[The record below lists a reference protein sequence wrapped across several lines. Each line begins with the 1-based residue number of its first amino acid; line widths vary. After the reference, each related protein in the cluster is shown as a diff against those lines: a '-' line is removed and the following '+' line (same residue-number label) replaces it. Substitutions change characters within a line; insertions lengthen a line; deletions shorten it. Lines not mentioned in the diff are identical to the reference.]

1 MHANRP
7 MMGVVYRF
15 HDDPETKHDILNM
28 PRRGTG
34 LGVSYTEIPKTLQAT
49 QSAPFANVTNREMD
63 VSQMVRRKETVSFE
77 INLARDVKKSYVTEH
92 GRGADLVDI
101 PEIYEM
107 HTNPKKLGQNI
118 NIVRETTL
126 QRQPETGVDKKQS
139 FMPILRVKNT
149 AL

>member
-1 MHANRP
+1 
-7 MMGVVYRF
+7 
-15 HDDPETKHDILNM
+15 
-28 PRRGTG
+28 
-34 LGVSYTEIPKTLQAT
+34 
-49 QSAPFANVTNREMD
+49 
-63 VSQMVRRKETVSFE
+63 MVRRKETVSFE